1 MATAKFVGKISK
13 MGDRRRIIEIPVDF
27 HSEIKSLEG
36 KQIKITLEDL
46 KL

>member
-1 MATAKFVGKISK
+1 MASTKFVGKISK
-13 MGDRRRIIEIPVDF
+13 MGDRRRIIEIPVDL
-27 HSEIKSLEG
+27 HNDIKSLEG

>member
-1 MATAKFVGKISK
+1 MTSIKFVGKISK
-13 MGDRRRIIEIPVDF
+13 MGDKRRIIEIPLDL
-27 HSEIKSLEG
+27 HNEIKYLER